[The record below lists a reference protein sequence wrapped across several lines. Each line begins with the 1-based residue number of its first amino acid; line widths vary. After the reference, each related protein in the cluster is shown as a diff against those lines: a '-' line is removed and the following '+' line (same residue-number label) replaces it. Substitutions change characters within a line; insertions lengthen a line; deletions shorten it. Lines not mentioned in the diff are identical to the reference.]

1 VRAILDQVDPK
12 IVFVVTLA
20 LLGVGSELG
29 FRLARDGSEH
39 QKNEDKKGQVGALLA
54 SMLGLLALLLAF
66 ILAIVQDR
74 FVERS
79 ELVVEEASAINQT
92 HLRAELLP
100 PARASRVQQLLREYV
115 DLNLSVKKA
124 SDLENVERRTEEIQR
139 ALWAEATTSAAER
152 PDSLPVSLFVSSINQ
167 LIDTGE
173 KRLAAAVYRRLP
185 GKLLLALYVV
195 ALLAF
200 FVQGHSGG
208 LAHARVPTAA
218 VVVAFSVAVVLT
230 LIVDIDRPW
239 QGGIRIS
246 QQALENV
253 KHALVA
259 RR

>member
-1 VRAILDQVDPK
+1 VRETLDQIDPK
-12 IVFVVTLA
+12 IVFVITLA
-20 LLGVGSELG
+20 LLGIVSEIG
-29 FRLARDGSEH
+29 FRLARDGNERER
-39 QKNEDKKGQVGALLA
+39 NEDRKGQVGALLA

-66 ILAIVQDR
+66 ILSIVEER

-79 ELVVEEASAINQT
+79 ELVIEEASAINQAR
-92 HLRAELLP
+92 LRAELLA

-115 DLNLSVKKA
+115 DLTLSVKTPA
-124 SDLENVERRTEEIQR
+124 DLATVERKSEAIHR
-139 ALWAEATTSAAER
+139 ALWDEAKTSSAER

-173 KRLAAAVYRRLP
+173 KRVAAAVYRRLP
-185 GKLLLALYVV
+185 GKLLAALYVV

-208 LAHARVPTAA
+208 LAHARVPRAA

-239 QGGIRIS
+239 HGGIRIN

-253 KHALVA
+253 RHALVA